1 MSGRRT
7 PRSWIRQTLALLVLV
22 MGLMLVPSSSWA
34 GPDWCSPE
42 PAPTPAPPGVGV
54 ALATGGSASAVNH
67 VYEAQL
73 AEAYSAEQL
82 GSSGQYQQRGMV
94 WHVIITEDCLDSNR
108 FNFWAALYGPL
119 LTFSTETTQLAANV
133 YMVASADTYQLMF
146 HDLIVDVTSQL
157 RDALWRPLIP
167 SAVIIG
173 ALMLAWYAFVR
184 KQATL
189 TLQGAVWMVVATG
202 LGMWMLFA
210 PTQVLNLSTAI
221 TSTGSSVVNQG
232 VSGISVDG
240 LSEHCPADAAQ
251 PQRSEHET
259 AGQFAARQNA
269 QTVWEGLMCRPWVEG
284 LLGSTDHGREVAD
297 DRGMELLEA
306 TTITFQEAADEDYQD
321 LLTDKQNLYQDITD
335 DVLGSSTVDEP
346 NAEYEIFAGAN
357 GTHRLSVAVAAAMGS
372 LTGSLLL
379 LVASLLLLA
388 YKFAFSVSMLLA
400 PAFLLIGILPG
411 FGRSVMLKWLGFT
424 LAYLIK
430 QVMVM
435 LVIGILILVLTLIL
449 AMPVGL
455 LMQSILMIGLI
466 VGLIMTWKP
475 IWSMFKSVS
484 QFTDRAVSTD
494 AGRVRMP
501 QMLRTL
507 GRTAA
512 RVGMTAATG
521 GAGGLAAGFGG
532 RGARAAGAAARGVG
546 RRGAQVPLG
555 MKRAEMNPRWGQVL
569 NAKRATDGDGN
580 VKLRGTGMVN
590 RARDAVG
597 TRPTSPEWRK
607 ENPVMAGWEA
617 HRWSG
622 MNRSERRAAVSE
634 ARSDPKGYM
643 SRLRDEREDWAQ
655 RVRAQKQG
663 APPPLTPHQQ
673 GRVDHKQKL
682 LGELNQQQADKWARR
697 RRQRPTG
704 RR

>member
-1 MSGRRT
+1 MSGRGT
-7 PRSWIRQTLALLVLV
+7 PRSWIRQILVMLIMV

-34 GPDWCSPE
+34 GPEWCTPE
-42 PAPTPAPPGVGV
+42 PAPTPAPPGVGA
-54 ALATGGSASAVNH
+54 ALTAADSDGPVSH
-67 VYEAQL
+67 IYESQL
-73 AEAYSAEQL
+73 FEAYTAEQL
-82 GSSGQYQQRGMV
+82 GSSGQYQHRGMV
-94 WHVIITEDCLDSNR
+94 WHVIITDDCLDTNR
-108 FNFWAALYGPL
+108 FNFWAALYEPL

-157 RDALWRPLIP
+157 RDAFWRPMIP
-167 SAVIIG
+167 SAVIVG
-173 ALMLAWYAFVR
+173 ALILAWYAFVR
-184 KQATL
+184 KQTTL
-189 TLQGAVWMVVATG
+189 TFQGAVWMVVATS

-210 PTQVLNLSTAI
+210 PTQVLSLSTAI
-221 TSTGSSVVNQG
+221 TSTGSSLVNQG
-232 VSGISVDG
+232 VSEISVDG
-240 LSEHCPADAAQ
+240 LSEHCPADATQ
-251 PQRSEHET
+251 PQRSPHET
-259 AGQFAARQNA
+259 AGQFAARENA

-284 LLGSTDHGREVAD
+284 LLGSTDHGRQVAD
-297 DRGMELLEA
+297 TRGMQLLEA
-306 TTITFQEAADEDYQD
+306 TTITFQEAEDKDYQE
-321 LLTDKQNLYQDITD
+321 LLNNKQTLYQAITS
-335 DVLGSSTVDEP
+335 DVLANSTVDSP
-346 NAEYEIFAGAN
+346 NAEYEIFSGAN
-357 GTHRLSVAVAAAMGS
+357 GTHRLSVAVAAAMGA

-411 FGRSVMLKWLGFT
+411 FGRGVMLKWLGFT

-449 AMPVGL
+449 SMPVGL

-466 VGLIMTWKP
+466 IGLIMTWKP

-484 QFTDRAVSTD
+484 QLTDRAVNTD

-501 QMLRTL
+501 QMLKTL
-507 GRTAA
+507 GRTATRA
-512 RVGMTAATG
+512 GMTAATG
-521 GAGGLAAGFGG
+521 GAGGLASGFVG
-532 RGARAAGAAARGVG
+532 RRARAAGSAARGVG
-546 RRGAQVPLG
+546 RRGQRPPLG
-555 MKRAEMNPRWGQVL
+555 LKRAEMDPRWGRVL
-569 NAKRATDGDGN
+569 NAKRTTDGDGD
-580 VKLRGTGMVN
+580 VQLRGAGRLN
-590 RARDAVG
+590 RVQDAMG
-597 TRPTSPEWRK
+597 KRPTSSEWRK

-643 SRLRDEREDWAQ
+643 SRLRNERESWVQ
-655 RVRAQKQG
+655 QVHKQKQG

-673 GRVDHKQKL
+673 TRVDHKHRQ
-682 LGELNQQQADKWARR
+682 LGEWQQKQADKWARR
-697 RRQRPTG
+697 RRQRPP
-704 RR
+704 RRR

>member
-1 MSGRRT
+1 M
-7 PRSWIRQTLALLVLV
+7 LALLVLV

-34 GPDWCSPE
+34 GPEWCTPE

-54 ALATGGSASAVNH
+54 ALSSSGGAGLVNH
-67 VYEAQL
+67 VYESQL
-73 AEAYSAEQL
+73 AQAYTAEQL

-119 LTFSTETTQLAANV
+119 LNFSTETTQLAANV

-167 SAVIIG
+167 SMVIIG
-173 ALMLAWYAFVR
+173 ALTLAWYAFVR

-189 TLQGAVWMVVATG
+189 TLQGAVSMVLVTG
-202 LGMWMLFA
+202 FGMWMLFA
-210 PTQVLNLSTAI
+210 PTQVLTMSTAI
-221 TSTGSSVVNQG
+221 TSAGSSAVNQG
-232 VSGISVDG
+232 VSEISVDG
-240 LSEHCPADAAQ
+240 LSERCPAEAPQ

-269 QTVWEGLMCRPWVEG
+269 QMVWEGLMCRPWVEG
-284 LLGSTDHGREVAD
+284 LLGSTDHGREVAE

-306 TTITFQEAADEDYQD
+306 TTITLREGAEQDYQD

-335 DVLGSSTVDEP
+335 DVLDGSTVDAP
-346 NAEYEIFAGAN
+346 NAEYEIFSGAN

-372 LTGSLLL
+372 MTGALLL

-400 PAFLLIGILPG
+400 PVFLLIGIHPG
-411 FGRSVMLKWLGFT
+411 AGRRVMLKWIGFT
-424 LAYLIK
+424 VAYLLK

-435 LVIGILILVLTLIL
+435 LIIGILVLVLTLIM

-455 LMQSILMIGLI
+455 MMQSILMIGLI
-466 VGLIMTWKP
+466 VGLVMAWKP
-475 IWSMFKSVS
+475 IWTMFQSVS
-484 QFTDRAVSTD
+484 QLTDRAVNTD
-494 AGRVRMP
+494 AGRLRLP
-501 QMLRTL
+501 QMLKNL
-507 GRTAA
+507 GRTAT
-512 RVGMTAATG
+512 RTGMMAATG
-521 GAGGLAAGFGG
+521 GGSLAAGFGG
-532 RGARAAGAAARGVG
+532 RGVRAAGAAARGVG
-546 RRGAQVPLG
+546 RRGGQVPLG
-555 MKRAEMNPRWGQVL
+555 MKRAELNPRWGQVL
-569 NAKRATDGDGN
+569 NAKRDTDGGGA
-580 VKLRGTGMVN
+580 VQLRGTGAVN
-590 RARDAVG
+590 RVRDAMG
-597 TRPTSPEWRK
+597 TRPTSPEWRQK
-607 ENPVMAGWEA
+607 NPVMAGWEA

-622 MNRSERRAAVSE
+622 MNRSERRTAVNE

-643 SRLRDEREDWAQ
+643 SRLREERDDWAQ
-655 RVRAQKQG
+655 RVRSQRQG

-673 GRVDHKQKL
+673 ERVERKQGQ
-682 LGELNQQQADKWARR
+682 LGDLRQSEADKWARR
-697 RRQRPTG
+697 RRQRPP
-704 RR
+704 RRR